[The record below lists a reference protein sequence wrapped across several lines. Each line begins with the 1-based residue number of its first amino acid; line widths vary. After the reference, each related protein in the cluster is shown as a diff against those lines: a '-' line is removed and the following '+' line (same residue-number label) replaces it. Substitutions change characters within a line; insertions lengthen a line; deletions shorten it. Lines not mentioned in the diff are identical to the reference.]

1 MSITPS
7 AVVSGTFTNDQGN
20 PVPNITLTFTLAAF
34 SATQYPF
41 GFPMFVNGFGMIG
54 SPSVTAVTNGAG
66 FFTVTLWGNDVIQTA
81 NGKGSYYTVSSSPTS
96 QVFYGQYQFLQGG
109 NYNLL
114 TATPLVPF
122 PSQSPITV
130 PPGSQSANLVFA
142 GPTSGTSQPPAFRAL
157 VDGDLPGGTT
167 GSGSVVLQNSPTFT
181 GVVSTQNL
189 ESILYADQFPGA
201 DMGAKI
207 NAAVTYLVASAA
219 TYGKI
224 MIPAGNFN
232 VSTTIGLASG
242 CFLEGCG
249 SSTTFLNWVGSSSG
263 VMVDEPAQSN
273 GWGISHLQLQ
283 TTSSGGTATAIK
295 MAACNNVLIDDVII
309 NGAGYATGW
318 GTGIYVT
325 GDGSSAT
332 SNSVQIRNC
341 RVANYSVAG
350 IQVDHAIDLFVTD
363 CTAYAGSSSDTTA
376 INILCDSGISGAYFK
391 NISTGNGKNGLKV
404 QSSFGGSSAT
414 YNGPPW
420 AMFFTDCLFDSLSG
434 GDGILFDSSLG
445 ANVVDARF
453 CDCWVASSVDHNV
466 HISGGQ
472 KINWQGGTIRA
483 ASLNGVLIDSANVD
497 YVTIDGAYITSNN
510 TSATSNTN
518 GVTISAAASN
528 VSVVNSFIG
537 NITEPFGGGSQS
549 YGVYVS
555 ANAPNFVCVN
565 NNLTANSTGPLYT
578 TSTATQ
584 LIAGNLPVTVPN
596 QNNGSS
602 QWFWVIG
609 SNGFQLVDHTATY
622 VNFDVTDAGVVTARS
637 GLVAPTGTYTG
648 ATPTVSS
655 GQVGFGVSTASTA
668 SGGSATLPV
677 NPVGFLEVN
686 ISGTTYKLP
695 YYAV

>member
-1 MSITPS
+1 MIQLINGYVQGANNRAVPNGSVSFSLNVDASISAPPYGQVLASIPVVFQFDANGNLVQPAYIWSNAELTPQNENGLGTWYNVTFYDQNGARINQVPLAWQFTEITGAIVDIS
-7 AVVSGTFTNDQGN
+7 AMGGIMNVTAPDNYTFTGT
-20 PVPNITLTFTLAAF
+20 NI
-34 SATQYPF
+34 
-41 GFPMFVNGFGMIG
+41 
-54 SPSVTAVTNGAG
+54 
-66 FFTVTLWGNDVIQTA
+66 
-81 NGKGSYYTVSSSPTS
+81 
-96 QVFYGQYQFLQGG
+96 
-109 NYNLL
+109 
-114 TATPLVPF
+114 
-122 PSQSPITV
+122 
-130 PPGSQSANLVFA
+130 FA
-142 GPTSGTSQPPAFRAL
+142 GPVSFTNL
-157 VDGDLPGGTT
+157 VSF
-167 GSGSVVLQNSPTFT
+167 SGSVNFTAPTTFESII
-181 GVVSTQNL
+181 VANL

-232 VSTTIGLASG
+232 VSTTIVLASG

-453 CDCWVASSVDHNV
+453 CDCWVASSADHNV

-609 SNGFQLVDHTATY
+609 SGGFQLVDHTSTY
-622 VNFDVTDAGVVTARS
+622 VNLGVTDAGVVTARS

-668 SGGSATLPV
+668 SGGSATLPP